1 MLLCCCRNWLQ
12 HQDLIAN
19 VCLTVGTRLPEV
31 VYSFTL
37 ENGGDAEWR
46 PKSFDMVE
54 GIFDLYELSVQ
65 LTTLDLDA
73 ELDDLLGA
81 PAELMIERGE
91 FPRYMTGIVRQVE
104 FISVDHDRLNVVVHI
119 VPALWGLTQRND
131 SRHWQNMSVPDILEE
146 VLASSLGDY
155 SREVRLD
162 LNGSYEPREFCA
174 QYRETDYDFV
184 RRLMSEEGIYF
195 YFDFTGGQTEVL
207 VLADVNDSLPEV
219 ILGQDGAMV
228 ALCPEN
234 QLDVS
239 DETVQTFHWKRQ
251 LTSTAVVQRD
261 FDWQSPDAPPNDE
274 LREPDLRGFE
284 REIYE
289 PGERRYGAAD
299 AAALAES
306 KLQSLVAKGT
316 IGSGVGN
323 VTGFTPGAHFGLQD
337 HHLPDVATEHILMRV
352 THHGTWQDAEVTQ
365 RATGTTYTNSF
376 ETIPFDVP
384 YRAPRTA
391 PRPLVHGPQTA
402 VVTGAGEINV
412 DEAGRVQV
420 SLTWDRVTGTSCWV
434 RVAQL
439 SAGAGFGAMFIPR
452 VGMEVVVEF
461 LDGNPDR
468 PIITGCV
475 YNGANPPPY
484 GLPGDK
490 TKSTIKTNSSP
501 GGGGFNEVRFEDAAG
516 SEELYFHAQKDMTI
530 QTLNDKNQST
540 GNDETLA
547 IANDRT
553 KSVGNNQVESIGVDK
568 TIDVGSNHTE
578 SIGANRGVTVGAN
591 DTLSVGGAQSI
602 SVGSSL
608 TENVGVA
615 KTSTMGAAYA
625 INVGAGMLTNVGGAL
640 AEAIGA
646 ARSVNVGG
654 VSSET
659 IGLTK
664 SVKAKDIKHSASK
677 TITTKA
683 DTDMVMESVKKMTVK
698 SGDDMEISGAKK
710 AKIEIKDEFT
720 LKCGKASITLKK
732 NGDII
737 IKGNK
742 ISVKGK
748 SDIKLKGSKVLNN

>member
-1 MLLCCCRNWLQ
+1 M
-12 HQDLIAN
+12 A
-19 VCLTVGTRLPEV
+19 TRLPEV
-31 VYSFTL
+31 AYTFTL
-37 ENGGDAEWR
+37 ENGGEAEWR
-46 PKSFDMVE
+46 PKNFDMVE

-65 LTTLDLDA
+65 LTTSDLEA

-81 PAELMIERGE
+81 AAELMIERGE

-104 FISVDHDRLNVVVHI
+104 FIGVDHDSLNVVVHI

-131 SRHWQNMSVPDILEE
+131 SRHWQEMSVPDILKE
-146 VLASSLGDY
+146 VLEAPLGEY
-155 SREVRLD
+155 SRELRID
-162 LNGSYEPREFCA
+162 LNGSYQPREFCA
-174 QYRETDYDFV
+174 QYRETDYDFA
-184 RRLMSEEGIYF
+184 RRLMAEEGIYF
-195 YFDFTGGQTEVL
+195 YFDFTGGQSEVL
-207 VLADVNDSLPEV
+207 VLGDVNDSLPEV
-219 ILGQDGAMV
+219 LLHQEGAMV
-228 ALCPEN
+228 ALCQENPE
-234 QLDVS
+234 LES
-239 DETVQTFHWKRQ
+239 DETLQSFHWKRQ

-261 FDWQSPDAPPNDE
+261 FDWQSPGAPPNDE

-289 PGERRYGAAD
+289 PGERRYGSAD
-299 AAALAES
+299 AAALSKA
-306 KLQSLVAKGT
+306 KLQSLVAVGT

-323 VTGFTPGAHFGLQD
+323 VTGFTPGAHFGLED
-337 HHLPDVATEHILMRV
+337 HHIPDVATEHVLLRV
-352 THHGTWQDAEVTQ
+352 THRGTWQDTEVTHSG
-365 RATGTTYTNSF
+365 TGTTYTNTF
-376 ETIPFDVP
+376 ETMPFDVP
-384 YRAPRTA
+384 YRPPRTA
-391 PRPLVHGPQTA
+391 PRPLVYGPQTA
-402 VVTGAGEINV
+402 VVTGHGEINV
-412 DEAGRVQV
+412 DASGRVQV

-484 GLPGDK
+484 DLPGEM

-547 IANDRT
+547 IGNDRT

-568 TIDVGSNHTE
+568 SIDVGANHTE
-578 SIGANRGVTVGAN
+578 SIGVNRSVTVGAG
-591 DTLSVGGAQSI
+591 DSLTVGASQTI
-602 SVGSSL
+602 SVAASV

-625 INVGAGMLTNVGGAL
+625 VTVGAGMLTTVGGAL
-640 AEAIGA
+640 VEAVGA
-646 ARSVNVGG
+646 ARSVNVAG
-654 VSSET
+654 VSSESV
-659 IGLTK
+659 GLTK
-664 SVKAKDIKHSASK
+664 SVSAKDIDMSALNK
-677 TITTKA
+677 FTVKA
-683 DTDMVMESVKKMTVK
+683 NKDIVLESVKKTTLKV
-698 SGDDMEISGAKK
+698 GDFLEVTGGKK
-710 AKIEIKDEFT
+710 AKIEIKDE
-720 LKCGKASITLKK
+720 LVIKVGKASITLKK

-737 IKGNK
+737 LKGKK
-742 ISVKGK
+742 ISVKG
-748 SDIKLKGSKVLNN
+748 SGDIKLKGSKVLNN